1 MVDERWHCSHSR
13 KHRLQ
18 LHANRGGCGG
28 GLTGPL
34 VSYGLAVRVR
44 EGDRALLPGAFC
56 FPWSRISYKVQGSWL
71 INDAYGETKTEN
83 IVYSSV
89 SKTSPI
95 EGYRGRVA
103 LVGSLS
109 SGSCSLEIRDAR
121 KGDSRTFFFHANSDG
136 TKFSGDAGITIT
148 AIPTRVA
155 LTPAPL
161 ELRAT
166 EPATLDC
173 SVDAVFPMD
182 SVTVRWILVDAV
194 KWTNSTSQS
203 RSPDGTFTVTSRL
216 SFTPSAEDD
225 GKKCRCEASG
235 GDLVSTMVQ
244 EFILVVKYAPVVVNL
259 SQDEKC
265 GGGGNLCIFCEVEAN
280 PRANIT
286 WRTMESDASELIQTQ
301 DGNGTVTLSSLVMKR
316 SQEQN
321 VTCVAANEPQGAA
334 ASPPHSLSALCL
346 ECSRVAFHVGP
357 SCGHE
362 WHHGNEEGSL
372 SAGGAGSGC
381 WCVLS
386 LLAPV
391 VAWTAVGLC
400 LLLLWREAGEGGA
413 GAHDKARP
421 VHGTDTEGIRMEVAT
436 PATDLRSSPD

>member
-1 MVDERWHCSHSR
+1 MFTAICTICAS
-13 KHRLQ
+13 LT
-18 LHANRGGCGG
+18 GGG

-44 EGDRALLPGAFC
+44 EGDRALLPCAFC

-71 INDAYGETKTEN
+71 INDAFGETKTEN

-89 SKTSPI
+89 SNTSPI

-121 KGDSRTFFFHANSDG
+121 KGDSRTYFFHANSDG
-136 TKFSGDAGITIT
+136 TKFSGNAGITIT

-161 ELRAT
+161 ELHAT

-259 SQDEKC
+259 TQDETC
-265 GGGGNLCIFCEVEAN
+265 GGDLCILCEVKAN
-280 PRANIT
+280 PRATIT

-321 VTCVAANEPQGAA
+321 VTCVAANE
-334 ASPPHSLSALCL
+334 
-346 ECSRVAFHVGP
+346 VG
-357 SCGHE
+357 E
-362 WHHGNEEGSL
+362 TE
-372 SAGGAGSGC
+372 
-381 WCVLS
+381 
-386 LLAPV
+386 
-391 VAWTAVGLC
+391 AVFYFKG
-400 LLLLWREAGEGGA
+400 
-413 GAHDKARP
+413 
-421 VHGTDTEGIRMEVAT
+421 
-436 PATDLRSSPD
+436 